1 MFLSAQLRPFQESTV
16 PRNEAVHVEVDHEG
30 RSTIHVR
37 FRLIGFADRLIF
49 PALDAS
55 LLEVRDREQRDFT
68 VNTLMQRMGLSLGE
82 LPAPAV
88 VGRADELWRHTC
100 VEVFGRLPSGGYVE
114 FNLAPSG
121 RWAAYGFDAYRTGM
135 SDLDGNVRI
144 ETSRRVGDDF
154 ELSASL
160 FWSGWPQ
167 VREIGLSAVLETTDE
182 EHAYWALAHP
192 STQPDFHHPD
202 SFTLRF

>member
-1 MFLSAQLRPFQESTV
+1 MFLSAQLRPFQKSTAHQ
-16 PRNEAVHVEVDHEG
+16 NEAVEVEVDHEG

-37 FRLIGFADRLIF
+37 FRLIGFADRLTF

-55 LLEVRDREQRDFT
+55 LLEARDREQRDFT
-68 VNTLMQRMGLSLGE
+68 TNTLMQKMGLSPDESPARAGLGRTD
-82 LPAPAV
+82 
-88 VGRADELWRHTC
+88 GLWRHTC

-121 RWAAYGFDAYRTGM
+121 RWAAYGFDGYRTGM
-135 SDLDGNVRI
+135 SDLDGHVRI

-154 ELSASL
+154 ELSASF
-160 FWSGWPQ
+160 FWPGWPQ
-167 VREIGLSAVLETTDE
+167 VREFGVSAVLETTDGE
-182 EHAYWALAHP
+182 LGYWALAHP